1 LDLHFLHNDLAMGFD
16 STLGA
21 AQRAAGLLSG
31 ATIKM
36 GIPRQSG

>member
-1 LDLHFLHNDLAMGFD
+1 MV
-16 STLGA
+16 
-21 AQRAAGLLSG
+21 LSKVVEHLMMMSGSCG